1 MTLLPLIE
9 LAIHHDHRIAIREN
23 TTSYTYA
30 QLVHGSASVAGSLLG
45 ESNDLNEAR
54 VAFLVPAGINYV
66 RTLWGI
72 WRAGGVAMPLS
83 HSATEL
89 ELEYALTDSES
100 SIVVTTEA
108 LAPRLVGLCE
118 CLSLRMLIVDNI
130 SDTEDRTL
138 PDIDINRRAMMLYTS
153 GTTNKPKGVVTT
165 HACVQTQIESLV
177 EAWHWQ
183 PQDRI
188 PLFLPL
194 HHIHGIIN
202 ILSCALWTGATLET
216 FARFDLDTIVKRVA
230 SDAYTVFMAVP
241 TIYVKLIEALESLPD
256 ADRTPIVDGFAK
268 MRLMVSGSAA
278 LPASVHEAWTLLTTQ
293 RLLERYGMTEIGM
306 ALSNPYLGERR
317 PGAVGQPLPG
327 VEIRL
332 VSESGEEITDDNTS
346 GEIQVRGANVFLEY
360 WNRAEATSESFQDGW
375 FRTGD
380 IAVLETGY
388 YRIMGRNSV
397 DIIKSGGYKLSALE
411 IEAAL
416 LDHPSISECAVVGIP
431 DETWGESVAAAIVLR
446 PNTILD
452 LDALR
457 VWCKDRISP
466 YKIPRTIHCID
477 TLPRNAMGK
486 VTKPAVREL
495 LADLALPHDTSL
507 H

>member
-9 LAIHHDHRIAIREN
+9 HAIQHNHRIAILEN
-23 TTSYTYA
+23 TTSSTYA
-30 QLVHGSASVAGSLLG
+30 QLVHSSAAVAGSLLG
-45 ESNDLNEAR
+45 KSNDLNEAR
-54 VAFLVPAGINYV
+54 VAFLVPAGFDYV
-66 RTLWGI
+66 RSLWGI

-83 HSATEL
+83 HSATEQ
-89 ELEYALTDSES
+89 ELEYALTDSAA
-100 SIVVTTEA
+100 SIVITTSA
-108 LAPRLVGLCE
+108 LAPKLVALCE
-118 CLSLRMLIVDNI
+118 RLSLPILIVNDI
-130 SDTEDRTL
+130 HDTEDRSL
-138 PDIDINRRAMMLYTS
+138 PDIDINRRAMILYTS
-153 GTTNKPKGVVTT
+153 GTTSKPKGVVTT
-165 HACVQTQIESLV
+165 HACIQAQIESLV
-177 EAWHWQ
+177 QAWHWQ
-183 PQDRI
+183 PDDRI

-202 ILSCALWTGATLET
+202 IMSCALWTGATIET
-216 FARFDLDTIVKRVA
+216 FTRFDVDTIVNRVA

-241 TIYVKLIEALESLPD
+241 TIYVKLIEALESLPTV
-256 ADRTPIVDGFAK
+256 DRTPIVDGFAK

-278 LPASVHEAWTLLTTQ
+278 LPASVHEAWTELTTQ
-293 RLLERYGMTEIGM
+293 KLLERYGMTEIGM

-327 VEIRL
+327 VDIRL
-332 VSESGEEITDDNTS
+332 VSESGEEVTDENTS

-360 WNRAEATSESFQDGW
+360 WNRPEATSESFQDGW

-446 PNTILD
+446 PNTTLD
-452 LDALR
+452 LDSLR

-466 YKIPRTIHCID
+466 YKIPRTIHCVEA
-477 TLPRNAMGK
+477 LPRNAMGK
-486 VTKPAVREL
+486 VTKPAVQRLFAGKPGE
-495 LADLALPHDTSL
+495 TVG
-507 H
+507 